1 RCSGRDGRDRYRW
14 LLWSLGRLG
23 VRVAACSA
31 CRSETYACE
40 GSSSAT
46 YLIDPRLGFPKGAQ
60 ASLPPDPDGVL
71 YLIRNSSRNGSVRPL
86 SRRGRGD
93 LTPVSSGW

>member
-1 RCSGRDGRDRYRW
+1 

-46 YLIDPRLGFPKGAQ
+46 YLIDHDW
-60 ASLPPDPDGVL
+60 ASLKVHKPACRP
-71 YLIRNSSRNGSVRPL
+71 IR
-86 SRRGRGD
+86 
-93 LTPVSSGW
+93 TEFYI